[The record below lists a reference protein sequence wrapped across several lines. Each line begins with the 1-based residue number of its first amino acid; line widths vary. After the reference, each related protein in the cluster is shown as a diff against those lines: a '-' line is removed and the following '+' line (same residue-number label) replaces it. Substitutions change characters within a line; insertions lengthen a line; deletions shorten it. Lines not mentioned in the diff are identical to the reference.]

1 MGFAVVVEVMRDSK
15 SRVAVQAPGLSVVV
29 IGRNEGGRL
38 ERCLRSVFGMNAPEC
53 PVEVVYVDSA
63 SVDGSVGLAERMGAK
78 VIAIEAER
86 PTAALG
92 RNAGWRRTDAPFVL
106 FLDGDTMLDPN
117 FVVRALEEFND
128 QSVAVVWGRRRE
140 TNTSDS
146 IYNKVLD
153 LDWIYPPG
161 LSDFCGGDALMR
173 RSALE
178 DVEGF
183 DENLIAGEEPEMCR
197 RLRAKNQKILHMDV
211 PMTGHDLA
219 ITRWQQY
226 WKRANRAGYAYAE
239 VSERFRGGELP
250 FWERE
255 VRANRMRA
263 LILLLAPFL
272 AGVAAAFYRRWWPI
286 GTVGCLFLLL
296 VTRTSWK
303 ARWKSSSVLMCL
315 LYAVHSHLQ
324 QIPILVG
331 QMQYVRDKSVGRRRG
346 LIEYKQ
352 VAR

>member
-1 MGFAVVVEVMRDSK
+1 MRDLK
-15 SRVAVQAPGLSVVV
+15 SRVTVQAPGVSIVV
-29 IGRNEGGRL
+29 IGRNEGARL
-38 ERCLRSVFGMNAPEC
+38 GHCLRSIFSMNNPGC

-63 SVDGSVGLAERMGAK
+63 SSDGSVGLAERMGAD
-78 VIAIEAER
+78 VVAIEAEQ
-86 PTAALG
+86 PTAALA
-92 RNAGWRRTDAPFVL
+92 RNTGWRRTDAPFVL
-106 FLDGDTMLDPN
+106 FLDGDTTLDAN
-117 FVVRALEEFND
+117 FVVRALAEFND
-128 QSVAVVWGRRRE
+128 HSVAVVWGQRRE

-146 IYNKVLD
+146 IYNRVLD

-173 RSALE
+173 LSALE
-178 DVEGF
+178 ELGGF
-183 DENLIAGEEPEMCR
+183 DESLIAGEEPEMCR
-197 RLRAKNQKILHMDV
+197 RLRANNQKILHVDV

-255 VRANRMRA
+255 ARANRMRA
-263 LILLLAPFL
+263 ITLLLAPFVG
-272 AGVAAAFYRRWWPI
+272 GVTAAFYRQWWPVATI
-286 GTVGCLFLLL
+286 GCLSLLL
-296 VTRTSWK
+296 VMRTSWK
-303 ARWKSSSVLMCL
+303 ARWKSPSVLMCL
-315 LYAVHSHLQ
+315 LYALHSHLQ
-324 QIPILVG
+324 QIPIFVG
-331 QMQYVRDKSVGRRRG
+331 QMQYFRDKSVGRRRG